1 METRG
6 RKTKLTDDMIEA
18 IYTALKNRMSW
29 NQIASIVGVDP
40 KTLHNWRHRGSQ
52 EGRTKRGDKIYR
64 AFVDTIQRAESEL
77 QEVVLFQA
85 SNTKSQRI
93 FICFIQGETT
103 RRIHI
108 GETQELPHQRLSA
121 LQLNSPDTLKLL
133 KGINAGRGDEAQL
146 HQQFAK
152 DRVHGEWFYPSQ
164 PLLKFIESL
173 DGN

>member
-6 RKTKLTDDMIEA
+6 RKTKLTEDLIEP
-18 IYTALKNRMSW
+18 IYTGLKNRMSW

-40 KTLHNWRHRGSQ
+40 KTFRNWRHRG
-52 EGRTKRGDKIYR
+52 EKEKRGLYR
-64 AFVDTIQRAESEL
+64 KFVDTIERAESEVKEGL
-77 QEVVLFQA
+77 REELLFQA

-93 FICFIQGETT
+93 FICFIQGEIT

-121 LQLNSPDTLKLL
+121 LELNSPDTLKLL
-133 KGINAGRGDEAQL
+133 KVIHASKGDAAQL
-146 HQQFAK
+146 HQQFAEN
-152 DRVHGEWFYPSQ
+152 RLHGEWFSPSQ
-164 PLLKFIESL
+164 RLVKFIESL